1 MVLACHVMEGVAVM
15 LAPLGANSG
24 YPFYVSSTL
33 VFNRMTAST
42 AGAGPS
48 DVDDF
53 DDLRRA

>member
-1 MVLACHVMEGVAVM
+1 MVFALQVMEGVAVM
-15 LAPLGANSG
+15 LAPLGTNSG
-24 YPFYVSSTL
+24 FPVYDGSTL

-48 DVDDF
+48 EVDDF